1 MRYLDVCAGIGGFR
15 LGLDQLGFECVGTV
29 EVNSRSI
36 TTYNEN
42 FGTNHPPTDIF
53 ELKEENVNDHD
64 ILCAG
69 FPCQAFSIA
78 GKGAGFLD
86 PRGTIIFEVLRI
98 INAKKPKFVFLE
110 NVKNLVSHQKGETLK
125 SIFDLLNNAGYVPC
139 YKVINSKNFG
149 VPQSRERVFI
159 VAIRKDIYRLDF
171 YFPAGK
177 PNKICFNDIVNHNDN
192 SIPISKKWNEYI
204 DLYTGTKSEEELSF
218 DVPKTRK
225 KIERIAEGVV
235 LNDCILTMRSSGIR
249 AYPTTGILPTLAV
262 SISGGGAMIPV
273 YTKERRHL
281 SLLELKRIMGFPDS
295 YKFPVSRTD
304 AIKQLANSV
313 CPPVIYAIGKEI
325 LNYSDL

>member
-15 LGLDQLGFECVGTV
+15 LGLEQLSFECVGTV
-29 EVNSRSI
+29 EINGRSI

-42 FGTNHPPTDIF
+42 FGTNHAPTDIF
-53 ELKEENVNDHD
+53 ELKEENVKDHD

-69 FPCQAFSIA
+69 FPCQSFSIA
-78 GKGAGFLD
+78 GKGEGFLD
-86 PRGTIIFEVLRI
+86 PRGTIIFEVLKI

-110 NVKNLVSHQKGETLK
+110 NVKNLVSHQKGKTLK
-125 SIFDLLNNAGYVPC
+125 TIYGLINDAGYVSC
-139 YKVINSKNFG
+139 HKIINSKDFG

-159 VAIRKDIYRLDF
+159 VAIRKDIYNLDF
-171 YFPAGK
+171 CFPSGK
-177 PNKICFNDIVNHNDN
+177 ANKICFNDIISHGDY

-204 DLYTGTKSEEELSF
+204 DLYTGIKSEEELSF

-225 KIERIAEGVV
+225 KIERISKNVN

-262 SISGGGAMIPV
+262 SISGGGAMIPI

-295 YKFPVSRTD
+295 YKFTVSRTD

-313 CPPVIYAIGKEI
+313 CPSIIYAIGKEI
-325 LNYSDL
+325 LNYNEM